1 MLRST
6 RLLLLLA
13 IVLILGAVGATYY
26 RQRAI
31 LSRQAP
37 APPKSLPLDTAATA
51 SSWTYTKYDG
61 KRLVAVVQAKSF
73 RQLNEPSRLE
83 LEEVELRLIKP
94 DGKRYDWIRCATAQ
108 LDQAH
113 DTLYSDGEVDIT
125 MGVPLDGPARGR
137 LLGIR
142 GSGVSFDV
150 KTGRATTSRQAH
162 FTFELGDGQAVGAI
176 YDPNLRELI
185 MQSQVELHWRGSGSG
200 AKPMKL
206 EAGELI
212 YRERDS
218 VVLLNQWARL
228 TRENTELNASGAVVT
243 LKDGMIQKADA
254 QQARGASRYPNRQL
268 EYAAD
273 SLIMDF
279 NEEGEV
285 QKVAG
290 DRHARLVSTSD
301 ATRTTVTA
309 DRVELD
315 FAIVDGESTLSKA
328 LTTGHGVLESAPVP
342 RSGVTPPETRLLRS
356 EVILLTMRPGG
367 REIAGVET
375 HAPGHL
381 EFLPNSPGQRHR
393 TLDAERIQVAYG
405 PANQIRTFGAYK
417 AITHTDP
424 EPRPPGDKRPPAAPV
439 QTWSDDLA
447 ASFDPKTGQLAR
459 LEQWSNFRYQ
469 EGDRK
474 ASAHRAVLEEARN
487 VMTLE
492 QAARVWDSSGSTA
505 ADHILLDQ
513 KSGDVLA
520 EGHVVSS
527 RLPDQNGKSSS
538 MLSHDEPLNATAG
551 RMQTSER
558 NRKIHYEGQTV
569 AWQGANRIWADVLD
583 IDRIARSLSARGHVR
598 TQFLDQRK
606 NSAGKSAASPAFVNV
621 ESAALVYTEADRLA
635 HYTGGAHLTRAGT
648 DVKASEI
655 RAYLNESSADSSLD
669 RAYADGHVL
678 ILQPARNLTGTSE
691 HAEYYATDQKIVLSG
706 GDPTLADSVRGST
719 KGRVL
724 TYWANDD
731 KLLVNGTEKE
741 PVKTLVKRR

>member
-26 RQRAI
+26 RQRAA

-37 APPKSLPLDTAATA
+37 PPPKALPLDTAATA
-51 SSWTYTKYDG
+51 SSWVYTKYDG
-61 KRLVAVVQAKSF
+61 QRLVAEVRAKSF

-83 LEEVELRLIKP
+83 LEQVELRLIKP
-94 DGKRYDWIRCATAQ
+94 DGKRYDWIRCAKAE

-113 DTLYSDGEVDIT
+113 DTLYSDGEVQIT
-125 MGVPLDGPARGR
+125 MGVPLEGPARGR
-137 LLGIR
+137 LLAIR

-150 KTGRATTSRQAH
+150 KTGRVTTSRQAS
-162 FTFELGDGQAVGAI
+162 FTFDLGDGQAVGAI
-176 YDPNLRELI
+176 YDPDLRELI
-185 MQSQVELHWRGSGSG
+185 MQNQVELHWRGANPG

-218 VVLLNQWARL
+218 VVLLNNWARL

-254 QQARGASRYPNRQL
+254 QQARGASHYPNREL

-279 NEEGEV
+279 SADGEV
-285 QKVAG
+285 QKIAG

-301 ATRTTVTA
+301 TARTTVTA
-309 DRVELD
+309 DRVDLD

-328 LTTGHGVLESAPVP
+328 LTTGHSVLESAPVP
-342 RSGVTPPETRLLRS
+342 RPGVTPPETRLLRS
-356 EVILLTMRPGG
+356 HVILLTMRPGG
-367 REIAGVET
+367 REVAGVET
-375 HAPGHL
+375 HTPGHL
-381 EFLPNSPGQRHR
+381 EFIPNSPGQRHR
-393 TLDAERIQVAYG
+393 TLDAERIQVVYG
-405 PANQIRTFGAYK
+405 PNNQIRSFGAYK
-417 AITHTDP
+417 AATHTDP

-439 QTWSDDLA
+439 LTWSDDLA
-447 ASFDPKTGQLAR
+447 ASFDPQTGQLAR
-459 LEQWSNFRYQ
+459 LEQWGNFRYQ

-474 ASAHRAVLEEARN
+474 ATARRAVLEEARN
-487 VMTLE
+487 LISLE
-492 QAARVWDSSGSTA
+492 QPARVWDASGSTT

-520 EGHVVSS
+520 EGHVVST

-558 NRKIHYEGQTV
+558 NHKIHYEGNAV
-569 AWQGANRIWADVLD
+569 AWQGANRIWADSLD
-583 IDRIARSLSARGHVR
+583 IDRVGRRLSARGHVR

-606 NSAGKSAASPAFVNV
+606 NSPGKSTAAPAFVSV

-635 HYTGGAHLTRAGT
+635 HYTGGAHLARAGT

-655 RAYLNESSADSSLD
+655 RAYLNESGADSALD
-669 RAYADGHVL
+669 RAYADGHVV
-678 ILQPARNLTGTSE
+678 ILEPARNLTGNSE
-691 HAEYYATDQKIVLSG
+691 HAEYYAADQKVVLSG
-706 GDPTLADSVRGST
+706 GDPTLVDSVRGST